1 MILKISTETHD
12 SPRKSKKFAYLSC
25 RSDHHDQPWTWS
37 RTHGAGLKRIGANF
51 LQKSEAWFWD
61 GISSLR
67 NVLEIYWNILE
78 TTFSEGNHIPTLWTC
93 SSCFRNWK
101 RVNSLRSAM
110 NSTKSR
116 ADLSDLFCFCH
127 FTLIQAS
134 ASWIIYICI
143 YSYMHMYIYI
153 HTLLCVYLYID
164 ICNYIHMCNIKP
176 SPQLIQ

>member
-67 NVLEIYWNILE
+67 NILEIYWNILE
-78 TTFSEGNHIPTLWTC
+78 TTLFWIIFQPCENVRPVFGTEKGSIPFAVLWIQQNPVLISVISSSFS
-93 SSCFRNWK
+93 
-101 RVNSLRSAM
+101 V
-110 NSTKSR
+110 
-116 ADLSDLFCFCH
+116 LFCFCH

-134 ASWIIYICI
+134 ASWIIYI
-143 YSYMHMYIYI
+143 YSYMHIYIYI
-153 HTLLCVYLYID
+153 YTHTLLYIYIY
-164 ICNYIHMCNIKP
+164 ICI
-176 SPQLIQ
+176 